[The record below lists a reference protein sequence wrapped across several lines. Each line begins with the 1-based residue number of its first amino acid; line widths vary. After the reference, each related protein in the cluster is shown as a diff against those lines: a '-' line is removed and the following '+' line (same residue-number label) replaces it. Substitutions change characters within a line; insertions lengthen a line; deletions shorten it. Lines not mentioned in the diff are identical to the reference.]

1 MNIDLLDGTL
11 QIEIFYEREDHDLE
25 DNICLSVVEQC
36 PPAEKIFR
44 AGQTHIYLT
53 PAQAAML
60 GRALLDAAQQSDQ
73 RPGE

>member
-25 DNICLSVVEQC
+25 DNICLSVIEQC